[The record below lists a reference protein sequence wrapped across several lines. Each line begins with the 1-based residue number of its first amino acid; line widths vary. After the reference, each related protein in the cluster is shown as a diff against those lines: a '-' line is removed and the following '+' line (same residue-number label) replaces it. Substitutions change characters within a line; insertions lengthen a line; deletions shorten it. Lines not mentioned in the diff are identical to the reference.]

1 MKKIGRILS
10 LLLLL
15 GAAGAAFYLGWAQF
29 KVTTESCG
37 VLISKTSG
45 VEKKPIVPGVF
56 SWHWQLLI
64 PTNATIRVFSMAPYV
79 NSVTKSG
86 QLPSAD
92 MYKQLLLKDAEF
104 SYSYNI
110 TLGVR
115 FTPDGIVQQVSL
127 HNIQNDDEM
136 QKLLKSVVDQACD
149 VIVAYIA
156 EQAMQQK
163 DFSVALINQKDVM
176 SYLSALPQFSDI
188 VFTQCNVEIQTVP
201 DMYTYT
207 KAKEAFEA
215 YQKRLEEKLTEQ
227 AEVDATML
235 AQDSRDMAKLAK
247 LGELLRQYPELSEIL
262 KNSSV
267 TEALR
272 SVRNIQ

>member
-15 GAAGAAFYLGWAQF
+15 GAAGAAFYLGWDQF

-79 NSVTKSG
+79 NSVIKSG

-110 TLGVR
+110 TLGVH

-163 DFSVALINQKDVM
+163 DFSV
-176 SYLSALPQFSDI
+176 LPQFSDI